1 MFYPLFLSNYIY
13 IYISLTSTP
22 LVADSLFIVCSL
34 TLAMKHLELSSIGSI
49 FQTNF
54 PPLLII

>member
-13 IYISLTSTP
+13 IYISLTST
-22 LVADSLFIVCSL
+22 LVADSLFIICSL
-34 TLAMKHLELSSIGSI
+34 TPAMQHLELSSIGSI